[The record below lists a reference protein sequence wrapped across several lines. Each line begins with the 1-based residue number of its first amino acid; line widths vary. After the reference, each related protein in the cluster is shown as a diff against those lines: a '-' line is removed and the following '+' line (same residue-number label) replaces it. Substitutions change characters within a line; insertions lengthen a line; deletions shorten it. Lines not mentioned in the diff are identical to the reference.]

1 MGGLM
6 SLYAILAYN
15 KYFSG
20 AAALSPS
27 LWTHPENIEKLI
39 RSTRVRPNTRLY
51 MDYGSRELKNHPGML
66 NQFQKTASLLLKRHV
81 MLNCRIVPDGEHCE
95 ASWEKQ
101 IPFFMNT
108 LLYER

>member
-1 MGGLM
+1 M
-6 SLYAILAYN
+6 SLYAVMKYN
-15 KYFSG
+15 SFFSG
-20 AAALSPS
+20 AACLSPS
-27 LWTHPENIEKLI
+27 LWVDLPKISRLIEHSRL
-39 RSTRVRPNTRLY
+39 RPGTVVY

>member
-6 SLYAILAYN
+6 SLYAIIAYN
-15 KYFSG
+15 EYFSG

-27 LWTHPENIEKLI
+27 LWTQPEKIESMI
-39 RSTRVRPNTRLY
+39 RSIRVRRNTRIY
-51 MDYGSRELKNHPGML
+51 MDYGSEELRNHPGMKKE
-66 NQFQKTASLLLKRHV
+66 FQKVVSMLLKKNIY
-81 MLNCRIVPDGEHCE
+81 LTSRIVPGGEHCE

-108 LLYER
+108 LLYE